1 MDPMVLIVLAL
12 WCGVPNLPMASK
24 TKNQEI
30 VQCRN
35 KIMDCI
41 DKYDNTW
48 HTSTIPQECLK

>member
-30 VQCRN
+30 VQCRVW
-35 KIMDCI
+35 IR
-41 DKYDNTW
+41 
-48 HTSTIPQECLK
+48 